1 MGSADWP
8 PGGHWTR
15 PQSCYFHRLTRR
27 YAHLWN
33 GYLYF
38 HVAECADQTCSP
50 TVATPC
56 ACPISFWDTFSLFP
70 FLAGRLTVVYVF
82 FLLNKCRM
90 FRVDVVGTCVH
101 VQYAR
106 NGQVRVAKVDA
117 NGSWRVSLI
126 RPERSAEKAEPPPA
140 TTVGRITS
148 FSCSPPVAL
157 FKSR

>member
-1 MGSADWP
+1 MFPYSSHTMCVSYFVLGHIFSFSVSCREID
-8 PGGHWTR
+8 GGLR
-15 PQSCYFHRLTRR
+15 
-27 YAHLWN
+27 
-33 GYLYF
+33 
-38 HVAECADQTCSP
+38 
-50 TVATPC
+50 
-56 ACPISFWDTFSLFP
+56 
-70 FLAGRLTVVYVF
+70 VF
-82 FLLNKCRM
+82 FLNKCRM